1 MKPVA
6 KIKGLELKAQERIE
20 GSSTGAELYVYG
32 DVVSDKWFETD
43 VTASE
48 FVATLGGL
56 KADSIDVFI
65 NSGGGSVFD
74 GSAIYTALKR
84 HEAKTTVYV
93 DGIAA
98 SIASVIAMAGDEIV
112 MAENATMMIHD
123 PWTMTVGNST
133 EMRKQADVLDT
144 VKAAMATAYKRSNLS
159 EQQIH
164 DAMAEETWY
173 TAEQAVEAGLAD
185 TLTEPSKMAASIKV
199 PQDRY
204 SFTPTE
210 FIDEEGTPM
219 PAPKKEAPAAKA
231 EPTGISQEEVNA
243 QLTAARE
250 EATAAALEQAKVL
263 EASRRNDI
271 SGLFGRFPHLN
282 ELRQACVE
290 DVDCTMEMAKDKL
303 MASFE
308 SAPIVNGGGHIQSV
322 ADQRSQ
328 FKAGA
333 IAGLEMRAGLRDM
346 DDSNPFR
353 GFGFQDMARACVAAT
368 GQDVSRMSRDDIIKG
383 ALSLTTDF
391 PVIYENLMHKTLL
404 QAFRAAPDT
413 WSKFCRSGDLSDFR
427 AHNRYRTGTF
437 GKLPVL
443 AEGATIEDTTF
454 DDATKEVISAQE
466 HAYIFRITFRMIVDD
481 DMGAFLDIARGMGRA
496 AKRSVEQDVYTA
508 LLSNSKAG
516 PVMGDGANLWS
527 TGTHG
532 NVINAADITVAHLD
546 AMRALMA
553 RQMDPSGN
561 DFLDLRPATL
571 LVPTELG
578 GIARQTIN
586 SETDIAIQ
594 NSKAANPIRGFVEVV
609 DTPRLT
615 GTDFYLLASPSDN
628 PIMEVG
634 FLKGNTEPEVQMED
648 GFDTRSVHYRITYDY
663 GVAAMEWRSGVY
675 NGNTATQT
683 SVQSSGVKG
692 RSRAPKSGTEARTA
706 K

>member
-1 MKPVA
+1 MTTVA
-6 KIKGLELKAQERIE
+6 KLKGLELKAQERTDGE
-20 GSSTGAELYVYG
+20 TANAELYVYG
-32 DVVSDKWFETD
+32 DVVSEKWFESD
-43 VTASE
+43 VSSAD
-48 FVATLGGL
+48 FVATLGGVD
-56 KADSIDVFI
+56 ADAIDVFI

-84 HEAKTTVYV
+84 HSAAVTVYV

-98 SIASVIAMAGDEIV
+98 SIASVIAMAGDNIV

-123 PWTMTVGNST
+123 PWSMVVGNAT
-133 EMRKQADVLDT
+133 EMRKQADTLDI
-144 VKAAMATAYKRSNLS
+144 VKDSMKAAYKRSNLS
-159 EQQIH
+159 EQAIH

-185 TLTEPSKMAASIKV
+185 IVVEPSKMAASIKV
-199 PQDRY
+199 PQGRY
-204 SFTPTE
+204 HFTPEE
-210 FIDEEGTPM
+210 FLQSKEGIEM
-219 PAPKKEAPAAKA
+219 PAPEKETPKV
-231 EPTGISQEEVNA
+231 EPTGITQAEVDA
-243 QLTAARE
+243 QVQAARE
-250 EATAAALEQAKVL
+250 EAATAAQAQVVEAEKARRKDITALF
-263 EASRRNDI
+263 S
-271 SGLFGRFPHLN
+271 RFPHLN
-282 ELRQACVE
+282 ELRQECVE
-290 DVDCTMEMAKDKL
+290 DIECSMDKAKDKL
-303 MASFE
+303 MAAFE
-308 SAPIVNGGGHIQSV
+308 SAPIQSGGGHIQTV
-322 ADQRSQ
+322 ADERSN

-333 IAGLEMRAGLRDM
+333 IAGLEMRAGLREM
-346 DDSNPFR
+346 DHSNPYR
-353 GFGFQDMARACVAAT
+353 GFGFQDMARACVAAS
-368 GQDVSRMSRDDIIKG
+368 GQDISRMSRDDIIKG

-391 PVIYENLMHKTLL
+391 PVIYENIMHKTLL
-404 QAFRAAPDT
+404 QAFRTAPDT

-454 DDATKEVISAQE
+454 DDATKEQISAQE

-508 LLSNSKAG
+508 LLSNGKAG

-527 TGTHG
+527 AGTHA
-532 NVINAADITVAHLD
+532 NVIDAAPISVDHLG

-561 DFLDLRPATL
+561 DYLDLRPATL
-571 LVPTELG
+571 LCPTELG
-578 GIARQTIN
+578 DLARQVIN

-615 GTDFYLLASPSDN
+615 GTDYYLLASPSDN

-675 NGNTATQT
+675 NGNTAVQT
-683 SVQSSGVKG
+683 GIQGKDSP
-692 RSRAPKSGTEARTA
+692 RSKAPASGTAARA
-706 K
+706 KK

>member
-1 MKPVA
+1 
-6 KIKGLELKAQERIE
+6 
-20 GSSTGAELYVYG
+20 
-32 DVVSDKWFETD
+32 
-43 VTASE
+43 
-48 FVATLGGL
+48 LGGL
-56 KADSIDVFI
+56 DADAIDVFI

-84 HEAKTTVYV
+84 HKAKTTVYV

-123 PWTMTVGNST
+123 PWSMVVGNST

-144 VKAAMATAYKRSNLS
+144 VKESMATSYKRSNLS
-159 EQQIH
+159 EQEIH

-173 TAEQAVEAGLAD
+173 TAEKAVEAGLAD
-185 TLTEPSKMAASIKV
+185 TMVEPSLMAASIKV
-199 PQDRY
+199 PQGRY
-204 SFTPTE
+204 HFTPEE
-210 FIDEEGTPM
+210 FINEEGIEM
-219 PAPKKEAPAAKA
+219 PAPKKETAAKA
-231 EPTGISQEEVNA
+231 EPTGITQTEVDA
-243 QLTAARE
+243 QLKAARE
-250 EATAAALEQAKVL
+250 EAAAAGQAQAVEDEKT
-263 EASRRNDI
+263 RRKDI
-271 SGLFGRFPHLN
+271 SGLFSRFPHLN
-282 ELRQACVE
+282 ELRQSCMDDIECSMNV
-290 DVDCTMEMAKDKL
+290 AKDKL

-308 SAPIVNGGGHIQSV
+308 SKPVQTGGGHIQTL
-322 ADQRSQ
+322 ADERTQ

-333 IAGLEMRAGLRDM
+333 IAGLEMRAGLREM
-346 DDSNPFR
+346 DHANPYR

-368 GQDVSRMSRDDIIKG
+368 GQDISRMSRDDIIRG

-391 PVIYENLMHKTLL
+391 PVIYENIMHKALL
-404 QAFRAAPDT
+404 QAFRTAPDT
-413 WSKFCRSGDLSDFR
+413 WSKFCKSGDLSDFR

-437 GKLPVL
+437 GKLPIL
-443 AEGATIEDTTF
+443 AEGATIADTTF
-454 DDATKEVISAQE
+454 DDATKETISAQE

-527 TGTHG
+527 AGTHA
-532 NVINAADITVAHLD
+532 NVIDAATISVDHLG

-561 DFLDLRPATL
+561 DYLDLRPATL
-571 LVPTELG
+571 LCPTELG
-578 GIARQTIN
+578 DTARQVIN

-609 DTPRLT
+609 DTPRLS
-615 GTDFYLLASPSDN
+615 GTDYYLLASPSDN

-683 SVQSSGVKG
+683 SQGTSGPG
-692 RSRAPKSGTEARTA
+692 RSKAPASGTAARA
-706 K
+706 KK